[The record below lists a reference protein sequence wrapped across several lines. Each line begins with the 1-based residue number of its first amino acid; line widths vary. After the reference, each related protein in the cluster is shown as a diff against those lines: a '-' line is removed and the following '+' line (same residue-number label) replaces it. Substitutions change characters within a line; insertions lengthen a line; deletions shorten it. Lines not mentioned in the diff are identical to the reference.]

1 MMLRPWRCDD
11 ASAVALR
18 GIATMRRRQRQGMII
33 KGSVAAV
40 AGRDYYGLL
49 FV

>member
-18 GIATMRRRQRQGMII
+18 GIATMQRQRQGMII
-33 KGSVAAV
+33 KGLVAAV